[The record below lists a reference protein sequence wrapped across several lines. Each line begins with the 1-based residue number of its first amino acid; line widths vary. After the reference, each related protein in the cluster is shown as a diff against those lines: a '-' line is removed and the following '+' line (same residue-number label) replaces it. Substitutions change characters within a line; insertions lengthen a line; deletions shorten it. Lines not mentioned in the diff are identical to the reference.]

1 LDRDFRRPCS
11 VGLRFDVSRRV
22 RARRRRSPVRR
33 RFQCL
38 ATIDFDGARTL
49 QALRPF
55 GPRGGQSDRAAKS
68 ARQIKTQRRLPQR
81 NKPSLP
87 DAQEAPAQAVYY
99 WSSCRCLHKQHEGSG
114 ARVGGVASDS
124 CSYRR
129 RRPTAP
135 QPSRRHS
142 EGLDQPWRGGG
153 GQLRELGV
161 EARDLGLE
169 RLSGSSRAS
178 AASRARSAGRS
189 AGRRSCRAS
198 TTS

>member
-1 LDRDFRRPCS
+1 VRAARAPVRAKTVDISTFRRFAGMRLDRDFRRPCS

-87 DAQEAPAQAVYY
+87 DAQEAPAQAVY

-135 QPSRRHS
+135 QPSRR
-142 EGLDQPWRGGG
+142 R
-153 GQLRELGV
+153 LRRPRSAV
-161 EARDLGLE
+161 ER
-169 RLSGSSRAS
+169 RRRS
-178 AASRARSAGRS
+178 ASRAR
-189 AGRRSCRAS
+189 RRGS
-198 TTS
+198 

>member
-1 LDRDFRRPCS
+1 MRWDRDFRRPCS

-87 DAQEAPAQAVYY
+87 DAQEAPAQAVY
-99 WSSCRCLHKQHEGSG
+99 WSSLSL
-114 ARVGGVASDS
+114 
-124 CSYRR
+124 
-129 RRPTAP
+129 PTKATCGIW
-135 QPSRRHS
+135 S
-142 EGLDQPWRGGG
+142 EGGWRG
-153 GQLRELGV
+153 V
-161 EARDLGLE
+161 GLVY
-169 RLSGSSRAS
+169 LSS
-178 AASRARSAGRS
+178 AATNSAPAESAPTPKASISRGEAAAVSFASSASRLVIS
-189 AGRRSCRAS
+189 ASS
-198 TTS
+198 V